1 MTNDVSTNDID
12 EESARGIG
20 GDASLSER
28 SVEIW
33 RPLDRDDAYLWLAAI
48 AASSDDA
55 IIGKDLDGLVTSWNR
70 SAELMFGYTADEI
83 IGRSIFLI
91 IPPDRIDEE
100 TSIIRRIR
108 SGEKIQHFETKRLC
122 KDGTIVSVSISVSPI
137 RDDHGRLVGI
147 SKIARDCSE
156 RDERERLHVIN
167 DELRAAEQALRASE
181 ARFRILLNTL
191 PQKIFL
197 KDRESNFIFGN
208 ENFAKDFRIAPDE
221 IAGRIYETFPK
232 ELADKY
238 RADDQDVM
246 ESGRSLDL
254 EEHYVVD
261 GVETAVQ
268 TVKVPMR
275 DENGEVTGLLGIYW
289 DITERKQNE
298 VRLRESEQLFHTLA
312 DSIPQIV
319 WIGNPD
325 GLVTYFNQQWVDY
338 TGLTL
343 HESYGRGWDTPF
355 HPDDKQPVWDAW
367 NHATQT
373 GETYR
378 IESRLRDADGRY
390 GWFLMKGTPLRDATG
405 QIVKWFGTCTDI
417 TEFKRTQETL
427 RKANVYNRS
436 LIEASLDPLVTIAP
450 DGKISDVN
458 DATEKAIGLPR
469 EILIGTDFCYYFT
482 DREKANGGYRQ
493 VFDAG
498 QTRDYELELRC
509 KDGTTMPVLYNASVY
524 HNETGEIAGI
534 FAAARDVTARKRAE
548 RQLRDYQETLEET
561 VKPRTSQLTE
571 TNEQLEAANKELEGF
586 SYSVSHDLRTPLR
599 AIDGFSRMLMNE
611 HASELGQETLRL
623 LNVIRVNTRK
633 MSCLIDD
640 ILAFARVGRAE
651 LKRVE
656 VDMEEMARMTYK
668 ELESTIAGRSIEF
681 KVGVLPKALVDV
693 SMIKQVFVNLLDNAI
708 KYSAPKTKAL
718 IKVEGHIENDEAVYV
733 ISDNGV
739 GFDMKYV
746 GKLFGVFQRLHGPAE
761 FSGTGIGLSVVKR
774 IITRHGGRVWADGKL
789 DQGASFTFTLSR
801 SEVA

>member
-1 MTNDVSTNDID
+1 
-12 EESARGIG
+12 
-20 GDASLSER
+20 
-28 SVEIW
+28 
-33 RPLDRDDAYLWLAAI
+33 
-48 AASSDDA
+48 
-55 IIGKDLDGLVTSWNR
+55 
-70 SAELMFGYTADEI
+70 MFGYTADEI

-122 KDGTIVSVSISVSPI
+122 KDGTIVSVSLSVSPI
-137 RDDHGRLVGI
+137 RDDHGRLVAI

-221 IAGRIYETFPK
+221 IAGRNIYETFPK

-343 HESYGRGWDTPF
+343 QESYGRGWDTPF

-469 EILIGTDFCYYFT
+469 EILIGTDFCDYFT
-482 DREKANGGYRQ
+482 DREKANEGYRQ

-561 VKPRTSQLTE
+561 VKARTSQLTE

-718 IKVEGHIENDEAVYV
+718 IEVEGHIENDEAVYV